1 MKNELQKHKKSDGI
15 KWFATLLA
23 VLMLAVAVTAAI
35 TQGFK
40 NWNPYGWFDKK
51 EEQPVDKDET
61 NDNSGM
67 TMSPTENQGID
78 LKPRMLKRSE
88 FKEYAISETAE
99 SAFVIKAVVK
109 PVTVENKAIDW
120 SQSFSNS
127 SSEWAQGKT
136 VTDYVEVV
144 PLNDDGSE
152 VKVVCNQ
159 SFGEQIILK
168 ATSRLNPDIF
178 TESVVDY
185 YMKVESVDF
194 VFKYGDEVLDNV
206 TKGSDGVYRVD
217 YTREIKDYTVE
228 VVPKYSSSTISDTFE
243 RTITGQYTDT
253 FGYQSELPFTNISMQ
268 AYLKAGESSE
278 SPMEDYETTYV
289 SYVEIAC
296 YANNGKEIK
305 DALFSAGMSLVS
317 GPLGGVYELK
327 HSKALNAQEAYLAFF
342 PNDANWDE
350 TELMKNQSAA
360 REIFE
365 SYQSPAGSFTGGIEI
380 QDEDALCVAAL
391 ACCEA
396 NVGIMDFEITFAGK
410 NSTYTYNF
418 SLGYTE
424 SSLKV
429 ARDLE
434 ISLPSIIF

>member
-1 MKNELQKHKKSDGI
+1 M
-15 KWFATLLA
+15 
-23 VLMLAVAVTAAI
+23 
-35 TQGFK
+35 
-40 NWNPYGWFDKK
+40 
-51 EEQPVDKDET
+51 
-61 NDNSGM
+61 
-67 TMSPTENQGID
+67 
-78 LKPRMLKRSE
+78 
-88 FKEYAISETAE
+88 
-99 SAFVIKAVVK
+99 
-109 PVTVENKAIDW
+109 
-120 SQSFSNS
+120 
-127 SSEWAQGKT
+127 
-136 VTDYVEVV
+136 
-144 PLNDDGSE
+144 
-152 VKVVCNQ
+152 
-159 SFGEQIILK
+159 
-168 ATSRLNPDIF
+168 
-178 TESVVDY
+178 
-185 YMKVESVDF
+185 
-194 VFKYGDEVLDNV
+194 
-206 TKGSDGVYRVD
+206 
-217 YTREIKDYTVE
+217 
-228 VVPKYSSSTISDTFE
+228 
-243 RTITGQYTDT
+243 
-253 FGYQSELPFTNISMQ
+253 
-268 AYLKAGESSE
+268 
-278 SPMEDYETTYV
+278 

-380 QDEDALCVAAL
+380 QDEGALCVAAL